1 MLTIERHSFSAPL
14 GVFTDR
20 TGFSLIEAL
29 IGAALISITALGLG
43 SSINHLMQSREKS
56 QMVSMSIQT
65 ESALVNAIQD
75 PANYTGVM
83 EALQHNG
90 NPPENFQLQVMVD
103 PSSSKSFSIR
113 PNQQIYLTNNLQAC
127 SGFDDKNCSLMVALS
142 RWGKDIPIPGQ
153 YSFGYSIQTNP
164 HTSNMPPLGSKDT
177 SFASPSDFVL
187 TVPNLANTGK
197 LVSCGAN
204 AIGILGVDSLG
215 QALCLYYSDNKSNC
229 KADEIP
235 KGFQVSADPTDSHRY
250 YLNFKCVAMRRISC
264 TKQDYSFENFNPL
277 ALDST
282 GTSGSSAV
290 GKCVYIGKP
299 NSSLITVNG
308 TDGMTVSQLCETNYV
323 PIAPTCANGAVTGT
337 NTTCSDGH
345 VLVANTSGV
354 TAKMTNNGTDIVCQ
368 AVIPQQQCCGDD
380 LSRCTKVSVALK
392 VNYTCTLDS
401 NHTDELVY

>member
-1 MLTIERHSFSAPL
+1 MLTIERHTSPAPL
-14 GVFTDR
+14 AICTDR
-20 TGFSLIEAL
+20 AGFSLIEAL

-75 PANYTGVM
+75 PANYAGVM
-83 EALQHNG
+83 EALQHDG
-90 NPPENFQLQVMVD
+90 NPPSNFQLQVMVD
-103 PSSSKSFSIR
+103 PSSDKSFSIR
-113 PNQQIYLTNNLQAC
+113 PNQQIYLTDNLQAC
-127 SGFDDKNCSLMVALS
+127 SSFEDKNCSMMVALS
-142 RWGKDIPIPGQ
+142 RWGKDVPIPGQ

-187 TVPNLANTGK
+187 TVPSLANTGK

-204 AIGILGVDSLG
+204 AVGILGVDSLG

-235 KGFQVSADPTDSHRY
+235 KGFQVTADPANPHRY
-250 YLNFKCVAMRRISC
+250 YLNFKCVTMRRIVC
-264 TKQDYSFENFNPL
+264 AKPDYSFENFNPV

-282 GTSGSSAV
+282 GTSGNSAV
-290 GKCVYIGKP
+290 GKCVYIGQP
-299 NSSLITVNG
+299 TSNLITVNG
-308 TDGMTVSQLCETNYV
+308 TDGMTVSQLCAANYV
-323 PIAPTCANGAVTGT
+323 AAAPSCAKGAVTGT
-337 NTTCSDGH
+337 NATCSDGH

-354 TAKMTNNGTDIVCQ
+354 TAQMTNNGTNLVCQ
-368 AVIPQQQCCGDD
+368 AVIPQQQCCADD
-380 LSRCTKVSVALK
+380 PSRCTKVSVALK
-392 VNYTCTLDS
+392 VNYTCALDS